1 MFCIWIQKSNESIW
15 EIISSQLKQMNI
27 TKLEVD
33 LNLEETEKE
42 YN

>member
-15 EIISSQLKQMNI
+15 EIIFSELKQINI
-27 TKLEVD
+27 SKFEVD